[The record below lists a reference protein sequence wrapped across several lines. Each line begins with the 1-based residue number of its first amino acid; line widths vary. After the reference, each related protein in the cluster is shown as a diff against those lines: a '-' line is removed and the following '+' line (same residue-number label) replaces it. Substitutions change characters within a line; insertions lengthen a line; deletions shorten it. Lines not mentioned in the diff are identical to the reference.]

1 MKEKI
6 KNLMKNKVFLGC
18 ITGVL
23 VIAIII
29 TTMLLL
35 PKNMETL
42 PVDTSPESSETAS
55 DVPDIT
61 VPSTDTTSDT
71 ASNTEETGIGDIS
84 VDVGGNTDFGTDS
97 GTKSENPATP
107 VNEVDPVKENN
118 NGNTDNNNG
127 GGITIGNP
135 PVEEKYSCG
144 CANHH
149 CQNADYHTSLLNRE
163 MEGCPY
169 CGSHS
174 CPSFYAVN
182 EWGYTTLDIT
192 LCPKYNEKSD
202 PLKYCQECG
211 KKPGDGSNGT
221 CVQFLHACDCPNCGE
236 HVEANTCH
244 TCK

>member
-18 ITGVL
+18 AAGIL
-23 VIAIII
+23 VIAIIVI
-29 TTMLLL
+29 MVILL
-35 PKNMETL
+35 PMNTKT
-42 PVDTSPESSETAS
+42 PPIDTTPESSETAS

-61 VPSTDTTSDT
+61 IPSTDTTSDM
-71 ASNTEETGIGDIS
+71 ASDTEKTGIGDIS
-84 VDVGGNTDFGTDS
+84 VDVGGNTDVYTDS
-97 GTKSENPATP
+97 GTKAENPATP
-107 VNEVDPVKENN
+107 VKEADPVKENDTNN
-118 NGNTDNNNG
+118 NGN

-149 CQNADYHTSLLNRE
+149 CQSAEAHAWILNLE
-163 MEGCPY
+163 LEGCPY

-174 CPSFYAVN
+174 CPSFYATDK
-182 EWGYTTLDIT
+182 WGNACPDSTK
-192 LCPKYNEKSD
+192 CPKYSEKSD
-202 PLKYCQECG
+202 PIYYCQECG
-211 KKPGDGSNGT
+211 KKNGDGSNGT
-221 CVQFLHACDCPNCGE
+221 CVQFLHACNCPNCGE